1 MSISLGSSLTGVV
14 GVAILISETRF
25 SLDSASMVYWT
36 FKFNIG
42 HRYLRPNQF
51 YESAQAVSLWAE
63 VGSPA
68 ASLTQCGRQ
77 VQWQST
83 PTLTTRSTHPNFSN
97 PSPNVHRSLAAAFLQ
112 PRYQIAHGCDG
123 SGLILSGKPRKV
135 STRCRPRHP
144 RTFPRI
150 LRRYGL
156 ANCVFGNPVLGKL
169 GQNHQRV
176 TDPFFAQF
184 FSPHTGLHSIVL

>member
-42 HRYLRPNQF
+42 HRYLRLNQF
-51 YESAQAVSLWAE
+51 YESAQPSCVTLSRSRQPCCLLDP
-63 VGSPA
+63 VRA
-68 ASLTQCGRQ
+68 ASAVTVHPDSHHQ
-77 VQWQST
+77 VNSPQFF
-83 PTLTTRSTHPNFSN
+83 HPAPKMF
-97 PSPNVHRSLAAAFLQ
+97 PEAFLQ
-112 PRYQIAHGCDG
+112 PRYQTARGCDG
-123 SGLILSGKPRKV
+123 SSGLILSGKPRKV